1 MTRWILLRGL
11 TREARHWGDLPGSLG
26 SRLGGDPVLAID
38 LPGNGSR
45 CLEPSPLSIAR
56 MMASARA
63 SLGAARE
70 SPPYVLVGMSLGA
83 MIAMA
88 WASARP
94 DEVAGVVLLNSS
106 SRGLSPWYRRLR
118 WLQLPTML
126 RIATTRDPAVR
137 ESRVLRLTTRHPP
150 QPEGPLIASWIA
162 WRREHPVSTAN
173 AIRQLIAA
181 ARFQGP
187 AMLAP
192 VPVLVLTGAKDALV
206 DPACSLALANAWG
219 GELRIHPTAGHDLTL
234 DDGAW
239 VTEQIAEWWRRIGPQ
254 A

>member
-11 TREARHWGDLPGSLG
+11 TREARHWGDLPASLG
-26 SRLGGDPVLAID
+26 AHLGGDPVLALD

-45 CLEPSPLSIAR
+45 CLETSPLSITR
-56 MMASARA
+56 MTASARA
-63 SLGAARE
+63 SLGAATE

-83 MIAMA
+83 MVAVA

-94 DEVAGVVLLNSS
+94 DEVGGVVLLNSS

-118 WLQLPTML
+118 WQQLPTML
-126 RIATTRDPAVR
+126 RIATTPDLYLR

-150 QPEGPLIASWIA
+150 QPEASLIASWVA

-181 ARFQGP
+181 ARFRGP
-187 AMLAP
+187 DTLAP
-192 VPVLVLTGAKDALV
+192 VPVLVLASQRDALV
-206 DPACSLALANAWG
+206 DPACSLALASAWRA
-219 GELRIHPTAGHDLTL
+219 ELRIHPTAGHDLAL
-234 DDGAW
+234 DDSAW
-239 VTEQIAEWWRRIGPQ
+239 VSEQIAEWWRGIRPQ